1 MNPVHEQS
9 ERSGQYV
16 DTHCHI
22 DLYPTPGE
30 IVDECERAG
39 IYTIA
44 VTNAPS
50 LFANSYALTSS
61 TTFVRAA
68 VGLHP
73 QLVRSHGHELEKM
86 WPLLDQTRYVGEIG
100 LDYAEPNEQDYAR
113 QRAIFTAILEHCSD
127 AKDKIV
133 TIHSRR
139 AARDVID
146 IAGGKF
152 PGTLIL
158 HWFSGTFHE
167 LERGLAAGFLFSVN
181 SAMLRSKKGVEIIR
195 RIPRDRILTE
205 TDGPFVKGSTGV
217 AKPMD
222 MPSIVEALARL
233 WSVEAQTAAD
243 VVRLTFQR
251 CVDNSRRTN
260 KRPSDKKDETAI
272 DRS

>member
-1 MNPVHEQS
+1 MNPVRAQS

-16 DTHCHI
+16 DTHCHV
-22 DLYPTPGE
+22 DLYPAPGE
-30 IVDECERAG
+30 IVDECERSG

-50 LFANSYALTSS
+50 LFANSYGLTSS
-61 TTFVRAA
+61 TRFVRAA

-86 WPLLDQTRYVGEIG
+86 WPLLAQTRYVGEIG
-100 LDYAEPNEQDYAR
+100 LDYAEPNKQDHAR
-113 QRAIFTAILEHCSD
+113 QRAIFAAILEHCSA
-127 AKDKIV
+127 AKNKIV

-139 AARDVID
+139 AARDVIE

-158 HWFSGTFHE
+158 HWFSGTLHE
-167 LERGLAAGFLFSVN
+167 LEQGLASGFLFSVN

-205 TDGPFVKGSTGV
+205 TDGPFVKGSAGV
-217 AKPMD
+217 AKPME

-233 WSVEAQTAAD
+233 WSVEAQIAAG

-251 CVDNSRRTN
+251 CLDNSN
-260 KRPSDKKDETAI
+260 TATL
-272 DRS
+272 SPTAAT